1 MLADLHHY
9 LLREYLR
16 LVFFITQLVVCVDNL
31 VVTLEDPEDHRV
43 SW

>member
-1 MLADLHHY
+1 MLAVQHAS

-16 LVFFITQLVVCVDNL
+16 LVFFTINQVSVDNFL
-31 VVTLEDPEDHRV
+31 VTSEDPEDYGV